1 MKALRADALVGLPP
15 PYPSSCTLDRALR
28 ARRSQ
33 RSFGS
38 GPLALVDIGHLLW
51 AALGVTDA
59 KGRRTVPSAGGL
71 YPLEARLVATR
82 VSDLPRGLYRYRP
95 LAHALEPCA
104 VGDRSARLRDAA
116 LWQEAVRRAAALI
129 ALCALPEAT
138 RAKYGRR
145 AARYIWIEAGHAAQ
159 NVYLEAAALGL
170 ATVALGAFHDAAVAK
185 VLALDPD
192 EIPLYLLAVG
202 PPP

>member
-1 MKALRADALVGLPP
+1 M
-15 PYPSSCTLDRALR
+15 R

-38 GPLALVDIGHLLW
+38 GPLRLDDIGHLLW

-59 KGRRTVPSAGGL
+59 SGRRTVPSAGGFH
-71 YPLEARLVATR
+71 PLQAWLVATR
-82 VSDLPRGLYRYRP
+82 VAELPQGLYRYDP

-104 VGDRSARLRDAA
+104 VGDRSGRLREAA
-116 LWQEAVRRAAALI
+116 LWQDPVQRAAAVI
-129 ALCALPEAT
+129 ALCALPEPT
-138 RAKYGRR
+138 RAKYGQR

-170 ATVALGAFHDAAVAK
+170 ATVALGAFQDRAVAK
-185 VLALDPD
+185 VLALAPD